1 MLNVTSA
8 LKFLLTSI
16 YILKC
21 SALFWC
27 IFKYL
32 KQFLLGSY
40 FIFSPFSFFVLSL
53 QHIAPES
60 TDVTAKHHL
69 MKLRT
74 MIVQLLEI
82 ISNLSFARW
91 LERPWCLSAWKLLQP
106 FTPKIMELW
115 HMGCAYPS
123 VKKKKLYYIF
133 KLEGGKYAH
142 QRYLHLWWMQK
153 AHHDVFFGF
162 SQAGDRIFIGHA
174 PFPVPPVPFHT

>member
-53 QHIAPES
+53 LHIAPES
-60 TDVTAKHHL
+60 TDVTAKYHL

-91 LERPWCLSAWKLLQP
+91 LKRPWCLSAWKLLQP

-115 HMGCAYPS
+115 HTGCAYPS
-123 VKKKKLYYIF
+123 VKKKSYTKFLSWREENMPI
-133 KLEGGKYAH
+133 KDICICDGCRKYTMMCFLALV
-142 QRYLHLWWMQK
+142 RL
-153 AHHDVFFGF
+153 VTEF
-162 SQAGDRIFIGHA
+162 S
-174 PFPVPPVPFHT
+174 